1 LPGPNHI
8 ASISPSITSRVS
20 DNLRALH
27 IYLPP
32 METCPEVD
40 RDPGKLGGA
49 WCVKRTR
56 IPVQA
61 VIDNARDGCTA
72 EEIVGEIFEG
82 ITAETVRRIL
92 RHAKAGGAMT
102 DDPPMPPLWGED
114 SLSALLLAMLLQHS
128 ETATRGELDS
138 YAITAN
144 ADAMIACAE
153 DGLIE
158 VTEQAGRRIFAK
170 VTPEGWALLE
180 RLRVEQEREQPYS

>member
-1 LPGPNHI
+1 
-8 ASISPSITSRVS
+8 
-20 DNLRALH
+20 
-27 IYLPP
+27 

-72 EEIVGEIFEG
+72 EV
-82 ITAETVRRIL
+82 
-92 RHAKAGGAMT
+92 
-102 DDPPMPPLWGED
+102 WGED